1 MIDTYNENIYVV
13 MYHYVRE
20 IKKSKYPNIKGL
32 EFSDFK
38 NQILYFK
45 KNFNLLSNNQF
56 VEIINSKK
64 VPKKK
69 SILLTFDDGYKDHIN
84 YVFPFLKKHKICANF
99 YPPIVT
105 AQNKKVL
112 DVNKIHFILEKEKNK
127 EKILNLIFLYVKKFL
142 NKDSE
147 QIQINKINLENR
159 YDDKKIT
166 LIKRLLQDW
175 LPEPYRKKIVN
186 LIFSEIV
193 NVDEEEFSKI
203 LYMNKANLKEL
214 YDSNFTIGSHGNN
227 HFWSET
233 LNKKDQEKEIKIS
246 IDYFKKIGVYDEN
259 FSVCYPYGSYN
270 LDTFDILKKFK
281 IKFALT
287 TKLGVL
293 NNKNLSN
300 VFEIPR
306 VDTNDFK

>member
-64 VPKKK
+64 IPKKK

>member
-1 MIDTYNENIYVV
+1 M
-13 MYHYVRE
+13 
-20 IKKSKYPNIKGL
+20 
-32 EFSDFK
+32 
-38 NQILYFK
+38 
-45 KNFNLLSNNQF
+45 
-56 VEIINSKK
+56 
-64 VPKKK
+64 
-69 SILLTFDDGYKDHIN
+69 
-84 YVFPFLKKHKICANF
+84 
-99 YPPIVT
+99 
-105 AQNKKVL
+105 
-112 DVNKIHFILEKEKNK
+112 
-127 EKILNLIFLYVKKFL
+127 
-142 NKDSE
+142 
-147 QIQINKINLENR
+147 
-159 YDDKKIT
+159 
-166 LIKRLLQDW
+166 LQDW

>member
-84 YVFPFLKKHKICANF
+84 YVFPFLKKHKISANF
-99 YPPIVT
+99 YPPIIT